1 MNPASTL
8 QPSPGGPVYRLPPNQ
23 NDPVWARQMTLLAVL
38 SVQNAANREEEEVIQ
53 TVYQW
58 ILQVTGAQLAAI
70 YVYEPESNS
79 LVAKAISNSQYTK
92 VGEHESLDDGIL
104 GETARCRCP
113 LFTNTYQ
120 TSAYRST
127 EWPLQAVATAPMLA
141 RDQLLGV
148 IAIGYET
155 DDRFS
160 EDDVQILGWLAA
172 QASVALDNQ
181 RLFKAAQQK
190 AHQLH
195 LLNALIYAA
204 NSIQDYNELLQYMVD
219 TLNGLFNSD
228 SCSLAMWDEE
238 NQISKVVAA
247 AGSQRK
253 QMLKVQIAA
262 HTPSLTAQIIAGNRP
277 IVVADIHDSD
287 MIDPQL
293 VESLSGRT
301 LLGLPL
307 MMAENPLGAA
317 FILFSDVRHLT
328 QTEIDISAQ
337 VADQI
342 ALIIARAQLLAGE
355 RRQRQLA
362 EIQLIFSNLL
372 IETTSAGE
380 TGMAL
385 LESIGTLIDYDS
397 GSVMLIQDS
406 DRMGVIVASAG
417 YTNPEE
423 ASNVAI
429 PVNEYPLL
437 KELYDTVAPI
447 YIPDLRE
454 RQGWQPSK
462 TPDAQEVRTLLFIPL
477 RHHKELII
485 GHVILKSYQ
494 PDAFPL
500 AERNQIQILS
510 NQAAVTLQN
519 QILLRQSLKQ
529 SAELSAAYEDLQEI
543 NQVRDDFVHNASH
556 ELRTPLTFIQ
566 GYAGMLAE
574 NMLGDLTPGQLD
586 AIQIILKRAE
596 SMNSMIQEMVD
607 YQKADNTALIR
618 KEVDVYALVQGCIRA
633 AHISAQ
639 EVGVRFNLAANPA
652 LPAIYAD
659 AQRLGQVFDN
669 LFSNAIKF
677 SHEQGEIF
685 VTLSAQ
691 ENQIRI
697 DIADQGVGI
706 PQDQLDL
713 IWNRFYRVK
722 DTAHNVRGTGLGL
735 AIVHQIIQAHGGRI
749 WAESPGV
756 GSIFHIELPI
766 AKED

>member
-1 MNPASTL
+1 MNPASTP
-8 QPSPGGPVYRLPPNQ
+8 QPSQGE
-23 NDPVWARQMTLLAVL
+23 NDPVWARQITLLAAL
-38 SVQNAANREEEEVIQ
+38 SVESAAHMDEAEMIQ
-53 TVYQW
+53 TVCQW
-58 ILQVTGAQLAAI
+58 ILQVSGAQLAAV
-70 YVYEPESNS
+70 YVYEPESKS
-79 LVAKAISNSQYTK
+79 LVTMAISDSNYAK

-104 GETARCRCP
+104 GETARSRCP

-120 TSAYRST
+120 TSVYRGVT

-148 IAIGYET
+148 IAVGYET
-155 DDRFS
+155 DDKFS
-160 EDDVQILGWLAA
+160 ADDIQTLSWLAA

-181 RLFKAAQQK
+181 RLFKTTQQK

-195 LLNALIYAA
+195 LLNALTYAA
-204 NSIQDYNELLQYMVD
+204 NSIEDYDELLQYMAD

-238 NQISKVVAA
+238 NQIPKVVAA

-253 QMLKVQIAA
+253 QTMKLRIAA
-262 HTPSLTAQIIAGNRP
+262 HTPSFTAQVIARNHP
-277 IVVADIHDSD
+277 IVVSDIHDSD

-293 VESLSGRT
+293 AESLTGRT

-307 MMAENPLGAA
+307 MVGENHLGAA
-317 FILFSDVRHLT
+317 FVLFNEARHLT

-342 ALIIARAQLLAGE
+342 ALVITRAQLLAGE

-362 EIQLIFSNLL
+362 EIQLTFSNLL

-385 LESIGTLIDYDS
+385 MESIGTLLDYDS
-397 GSVMLIQDS
+397 GSVMLVQEG
-406 DRMGVIVASAG
+406 DRVGTIVASAG
-417 YTNPEE
+417 YMDPDE
-423 ASNVAI
+423 AGGAAI
-429 PVNEYPLL
+429 RVNDYPLL
-437 KELYDTVAPI
+437 KELYDTVNPI
-447 YIPDLRE
+447 YISDLRE
-454 RQGWQPSK
+454 RQGWQPGK
-462 TPDAQEVRTLLFIPL
+462 TQDAQEVRTLFFIPL

-485 GHVILKSYQ
+485 GHLILKSYRT
-494 PDAFPL
+494 DAFPL
-500 AERNQIQILS
+500 AERNQIQILC

-519 QILLRQSLKQ
+519 QLLLRQSLQQ
-529 SAELSAAYEDLQEI
+529 STELSAAYEDLQRL

-574 NMLGDLTPGQLD
+574 NMLGDLTPEQLD

-596 SMNSMIQEMVD
+596 SMNMMIQEMVD
-607 YQKADNTALIR
+607 YQKADSTALIQ

-639 EVGVRFNLAANPA
+639 EAGVRFNLAANPT

-677 SHEQGEIF
+677 SHDQGEIF

-691 ENQIRI
+691 EKQIRI

-749 WAESPGV
+749 WAESPDV

-766 AKED
+766 VKED